1 MKFSARAYGLCRKA
15 STKVVS
21 ILSSGRKIGYDA
33 YTATYSSVLALRD
46 PGRAAGFR
54 AHRNMYRSFI
64 SGEAA
69 GMDRNFRPRLRTA
82 DADIKRAYKLTVAR
96 CRDQVQNN
104 PYISGC
110 LERIC
115 NNVVRGGIL
124 PQFQIRSKAGKLKKA
139 DNKKWEA
146 LFRRWIRYAD
156 ISGHDSYA
164 ALQKL
169 GLRHMWSDGQ
179 YFIHRLYDDSLPGV
193 VPLRLELIEFDQ
205 LDKMVDGILENGNL
219 ARRGIE
225 LDQNTAKP
233 VAYHFL
239 KSHPGDYIPATD
251 RGTIRYLAADI
262 IHVWE
267 RRRISQYSGISWF
280 AAVVMEAYRMDE
292 YRHIEQ
298 DGARAAAIFAAFLK
312 SSMPDFRLGGSGLPA
327 GGQVSPDM
335 PAPTGAVDAPTE
347 LQSAVIQKLPGGT
360 ELQLASHNRP
370 GDNYEPFVK
379 DSKRAQSVGTGMSY
393 EGFANDYTDSS
404 YASARSGSLEE
415 RLGYKGQQTFI
426 DEKMNWRVI
435 SWFMEAAVMVGLAPP
450 MSDYFRD
457 PHRYHEMVSSRSPG
471 WQWVDERNATQAAE
485 KKLDLVIETHS
496 GLAAERGLIFEDVVE
511 ERIEEEIQLQ
521 EYYKVKAKTQAL
533 KEALSNEK

>member
-1 MKFSARAYGLCRKA
+1 MSFSTRTYGVCRKA
-15 STKVVS
+15 GTAVVS
-21 ILSSGRKIGYDA
+21 MLSSGREIGYDA
-33 YTATYSSVLALRD
+33 YTAVYSGVLALRH

-54 AHRNMYRSFI
+54 AHRNMYRAFV
-64 SGEAA
+64 SGDAS

-179 YFIHRLYDDSLPGV
+179 YFIHRFYDDSLSGV

-205 LDKMVDGILENGNL
+205 LDKMVDGMLDNGNL

-225 LDQNTAKP
+225 LDRSTAKP

-239 KSHPGDYIPATD
+239 KSHPGDYIPAAD

-298 DGARAAAIFAAFLK
+298 DGARAAAIFAGFLK
-312 SSMPDFRLGGSGLPA
+312 SSMPDFRIGGSGLPA
-327 GGQVSPDM
+327 GGQVSPDL
-335 PAPTGAVDAPTE
+335 PAATGAGDAPTE
-347 LQSAVIQKLPGGT
+347 LQSAVIQKLPTGT

-415 RLGYKGQQTFI
+415 RLSYTGQQIFI
-426 DEKMNWRVI
+426 DEKMNRGVVA
-435 SWFMEAAVMVGLAPP
+435 WFMEAAAMVGLAPP
-450 MSDYFRD
+450 MQDYFRD
-457 PHRYHEMVSSRSPG
+457 PHQYHEMVTSRSPG

-485 KKLDLVIETHS
+485 KKLELVIDTRT
-496 GLAAERGLIFEDVVE
+496 GLNAERGLVFEDTVE
-511 ERIEEEIQLQ
+511 TQIEEEKALQ
-521 EYYKVKAKTQAL
+521 GLYEERAKTQRL
-533 KEALSNEK
+533 KEALANEE